1 MIERYTNPEMGRIWT
16 LQHEFEVMLEVEITA
31 CEAMAELGQI
41 PVEAAKN
48 IRAKAKFDL
57 NRVKEIEKVTNHD
70 IIAFLTNVAEY
81 VGEDSKY
88 IHKGLTS
95 SDVKD
100 TALGIMMKKSA
111 ELILDDL
118 EKLRDVLLRQA
129 KNTNT
134 PFASA
139 VHTVFMPNQ

>member
-48 IRAKAKFDL
+48 IREKAQFNL
-57 NRVKEIEKVTNHD
+57 ERVKEIEKVTNHD

-95 SDVKD
+95 SDVKLYVD
-100 TALGIMMKKSA
+100 
-111 ELILDDL
+111 LIPV
-118 EKLRDVLLRQA
+118 RLRQVKVCGTSNA
-129 KNTNT
+129 QEQWEQIPNVGL
-134 PFASA
+134 FSCCASA
-139 VHTVFMPNQ
+139 Q